1 MAGAGKGVPLCDIQ
15 VSCKDLRP
23 QIDAAV
29 ARVLDSGQV
38 ILGPEVASF
47 EREVADYCSVGF
59 GVGCG
64 SGSDALSLALHGLGI
79 GPGDEVILP
88 PYTFFATVGAVIRNG
103 STPVFADIE
112 PDTFNL
118 DPSCVAE
125 KITSR
130 TRAIM
135 AVHLYGQTADMEP
148 LWKLA
153 EKHDLLVIEDA
164 AQSMGARY
172 QDKPVGSLGAVACL
186 SFYPSKNLGAFGDAG
201 MVVTNDPE
209 TAKTMQILRA
219 HGMEPRYFHKMV
231 GWNARIDALQA
242 AMLRVKLPH
251 LTAWIDQRR
260 DAASRYVSLIQRHGL
275 GGYLEVP
282 KELPGRF
289 HTFNQFVV
297 RVAGGR
303 RDGLMQHLKSN
314 GIGCEIYY
322 PLPLHLQEC
331 LEYLGHRQGDFPVS
345 EAAAKRTLALPI
357 FPGITLEQQEQ
368 VVGSCAGFLR
378 TPVRL
383 AA

>member
-64 SGSDALSLALHGLGI
+64 SGSDALSLALHWLGI
-79 GPGDEVILP
+79 GLGDEVILP

-148 LWKLA
+148 LWILA

>member
-15 VSCKDLRP
+15 VSCRELRP
-23 QIDAAV
+23 SIDAAV

-38 ILGPEVASF
+38 ILGPEVAAF
-47 EREVADYCSVGF
+47 EREVADSCGVGF

-88 PYTFFATVGAVIRNG
+88 PYTFFATVGAIIRNG

-112 PDTFNL
+112 RESYNI
-118 DPSCVAE
+118 DPARVAE
-125 KITSR
+125 KITPR

-135 AVHLYGQTADMEP
+135 AVHLYGQAADMEP

-164 AQSMGARY
+164 AQAMGARY

-219 HGMEPRYFHKMV
+219 HGMEPRYYHKMV

-251 LTAWIDQRR
+251 LGEWINQRR
-260 DAASRYVSLIQRHGL
+260 EAAARYAGLIQRFGL
-275 GGYLEVP
+275 GGFLEAP
-282 KELPGRF
+282 IELSGRL

-297 RVAGGR
+297 RVAQGK
-303 RDGLMQHLKSN
+303 RDALMQHLKAQN
-314 GIGCEIYY
+314 IGCEIYY

-331 LEYLGHRQGDFPVS
+331 LEGMGHGEGDFPVS

-357 FPGITLEQQEQ
+357 FPGITPEQQET
-368 VVGSCAGFLR
+368 VMGACAAFIHAPAR
-378 TPVRL
+378 M

>member
-15 VSCKDLRP
+15 VSCKELRP
-23 QIDAAV
+23 SIDAAV

-38 ILGPEVASF
+38 ILGPEVAAF
-47 EREVADYCSVGF
+47 EREVADSCGVGF

-88 PYTFFATVGAVIRNG
+88 PYTFFATVGAIIRNG

-112 PDTFNL
+112 RESYNI
-118 DPSCVAE
+118 DPARVAE
-125 KITSR
+125 KITPR

-135 AVHLYGQTADMEP
+135 AVHLYGQAADMEP

-164 AQSMGARY
+164 AQAMGARY

-219 HGMEPRYFHKMV
+219 HGMEPRYYHKMV

-251 LTAWIDQRR
+251 LGEWITQRR
-260 DAASRYVSLIQRHGL
+260 EAAARYAGLIQRFGM
-275 GGYLEVP
+275 GGFLEAP
-282 KELPGRF
+282 IELPGRF

-297 RVAGGR
+297 RVAQGK
-303 RDGLMQHLKSN
+303 RDALMQHLKSQN
-314 GIGCEIYY
+314 IGCEIYY

-331 LEYLGHRQGDFPVS
+331 LEGMGHGEGDFPVS

-357 FPGITLEQQEQ
+357 FPGITPEQQET
-368 VVGSCAGFLR
+368 VMGACAAFIHAPAR
-378 TPVRL
+378 M